1 MTTLIGYQGDGWS
14 VLGADS
20 RTTDEHGRLTRMA
33 TSKIVENNG
42 IIIAGSGTVRGSNI
56 LHHGWKAP
64 RPTANQDLD
73 KFMTQVFIPQMRKA
87 FIDAGYDM
95 KEDGDAAT
103 HDSEFLVSV
112 RGTLYV
118 VFDDYSWDRDIRG
131 IYYSGSGSD
140 VAVGVV
146 EALRISDTETPEKAE
161 EIIRTAIE
169 IAAEWDAFT
178 NPPIITKIQFK

>member
-1 MTTLIGYQGDGWS
+1 MTTLIGYQGDGWT

-20 RTTDEHGRLTRMA
+20 RTTDEGGRVTRMA

-42 IIIAGSGTVRGSNI
+42 IVIAGAGTVRGSNI
-56 LHHGWKAP
+56 LHFGWKAP
-64 RPTANQDLD
+64 RPTVNQDLD
-73 KFMTQVFIPQMRKA
+73 KYMTQVFIPQMRKA

-103 HDSEFLVSV
+103 HASEFLISV
-112 RGTLYV
+112 RGTIYV
-118 VFDDYSWDRDIRG
+118 VYDDYSWDRDVRG

-140 VAVGVV
+140 VALGVV
-146 EALRISDTETPEKAE
+146 EALHISNTETPEEAE

-169 IAAEWDAFT
+169 IAAEWDSFT
-178 NPPIITKIQFK
+178 NPPIVTKIQYK